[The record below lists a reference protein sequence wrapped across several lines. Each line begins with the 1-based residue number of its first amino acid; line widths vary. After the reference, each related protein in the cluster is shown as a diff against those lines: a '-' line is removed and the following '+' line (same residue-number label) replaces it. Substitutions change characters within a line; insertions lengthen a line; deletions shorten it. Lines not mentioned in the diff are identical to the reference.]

1 MVQVLGAPPVL
12 VTLEEAGLRVGTR
25 SVVSEGGLGT
35 KLHGESAAPTYGYQP
50 PDLSLEPPFRVVDL
64 LGDKPADLGV
74 EPPAAVEEEPE
85 MQQPDRKVR

>member
-1 MVQVLGAPPVL
+1 M
-12 VTLEEAGLRVGTR
+12 LRVG
-25 SVVSEGGLGT
+25 GGLGT
-35 KLHGESAAPTYGYQP
+35 KLHAASEVPSSGYQP